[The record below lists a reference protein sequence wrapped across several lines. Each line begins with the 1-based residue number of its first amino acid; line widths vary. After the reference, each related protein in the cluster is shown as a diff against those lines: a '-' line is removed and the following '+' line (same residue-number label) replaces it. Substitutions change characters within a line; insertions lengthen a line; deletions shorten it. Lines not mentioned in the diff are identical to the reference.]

1 MNSLNSFFLNH
12 LFFIESFSCIE
23 FLCSQTLLPVPFPT
37 YAILPLTSCSEY
49 DDLINPLPPTLE
61 LDGRLPIDNNG
72 YYRLELNDS
81 SYQTIHTISGTVGN
95 TLYWDEPMKVEWDS
109 NLSWYLQDE
118 FEVSTANPSSYVV
131 DGKVMNVI
139 GPVQTMV
146 GDTLILTGTIREH
159 LVSDTIKFILE

>member
-1 MNSLNSFFLNH
+1 MGKYIR
-12 LFFIESFSCIE
+12 LFIVGLLLLSCNV
-23 FLCSQTLLPVPFPT
+23 T
-37 YAILPLTSCSEY
+37 
-49 DDLINPLPPTLE
+49 DDDIIRLEPTLE

-81 SYQTIHTISGTVGN
+81 SFQTIHTISGTVGN

-118 FEVSTANPSSYVV
+118 FEVSTANPASYVV

-139 GPVQTMV
+139 GPVQTMI

>member
-1 MNSLNSFFLNH
+1 MEKY
-12 LFFIESFSCIE
+12 IR
-23 FLCSQTLLPVPFPT
+23 LLIVV
-37 YAILPLTSCSEY
+37 LLLSSCSKDE
-49 DDLINPLPPTLE
+49 DIINPLPPTLE
-61 LDGRLPIDNNG
+61 LDGRLPMDSNG

-81 SYQTIHTISGTVGN
+81 SFQTIHTISGTVGN

-118 FEVSTANPSSYVV
+118 FEVSTANPASYVV

-139 GPVQTMV
+139 GPVQTMI

>member
-1 MNSLNSFFLNH
+1 MGKYIR
-12 LFFIESFSCIE
+12 LFIVGLLLLSCNV
-23 FLCSQTLLPVPFPT
+23 T
-37 YAILPLTSCSEY
+37 
-49 DDLINPLPPTLE
+49 DDDIIRLEPTLE

-72 YYRLELNDS
+72 YYRLQLNDS
-81 SYQTIHTISGTVGN
+81 SFQTIHTISGTVGN

-118 FEVSTANPSSYVV
+118 FEVSTANPASYVV

-139 GPVQTMV
+139 GPVQTMA

>member
-1 MNSLNSFFLNH
+1 MEKY
-12 LFFIESFSCIE
+12 IR
-23 FLCSQTLLPVPFPT
+23 LLIVV
-37 YAILPLTSCSEY
+37 LLLSSCSKDE
-49 DDLINPLPPTLE
+49 DIINPLPPTLE
-61 LDGRLPIDNNG
+61 LDGRLPMDNNG

-81 SYQTIHTISGTVGN
+81 SFQTIHTISGTVGN

-118 FEVSTANPSSYVV
+118 FEVSTANPASYVV

-139 GPVQTMV
+139 GPVQTMI

>member
-1 MNSLNSFFLNH
+1 MVKY
-12 LFFIESFSCIE
+12 IR
-23 FLCSQTLLPVPFPT
+23 LLIVILVLIF
-37 YAILPLTSCSEY
+37 YAIILSSCNIE
-49 DDLINPLPPTLE
+49 DDILRLEQPTLE
-61 LDGRLPIDNNG
+61 LDGRLPMDNNG
-72 YYRLELNDS
+72 YYRLQLNDNTF
-81 SYQTIHTISGTVGN
+81 QTIHTISGTVGN

-118 FEVSTANPSSYVV
+118 FEVSTANPASYVV
-131 DGKVMNVI
+131 NGKVMNVI

>member
-1 MNSLNSFFLNH
+1 MEKY
-12 LFFIESFSCIE
+12 IR
-23 FLCSQTLLPVPFPT
+23 LLIVV
-37 YAILPLTSCSEY
+37 LLLSSCSKDE
-49 DDLINPLPPTLE
+49 DIINPLPPTLE
-61 LDGRLPIDNNG
+61 LDGRLPMDNNG

-81 SYQTIHTISGTVGN
+81 SFQTIHTISGTVGN

-109 NLSWYLQDE
+109 NLIWYLQDE
-118 FEVSTANPSSYVV
+118 FEVSTANPASYVV

-159 LVSDTIKFILE
+159 LVSDTIKFVLE

>member
-1 MNSLNSFFLNH
+1 MGKYIR
-12 LFFIESFSCIE
+12 LFIVGLLLLSCNV
-23 FLCSQTLLPVPFPT
+23 T
-37 YAILPLTSCSEY
+37 
-49 DDLINPLPPTLE
+49 DDDIIRLEPTLE
-61 LDGRLPIDNNG
+61 LDGRLPIDTNG

-81 SYQTIHTISGTVGN
+81 SFQTIHTISGTVGN

-118 FEVSTANPSSYVV
+118 FEVSTANPASYVV

-139 GPVQTMV
+139 GPVQTMI

>member
-1 MNSLNSFFLNH
+1 MICKSTYSYFFNLWSFH
-12 LFFIESFSCIE
+12 LLLSC
-23 FLCSQTLLPVPFPT
+23 CSHD
-37 YAILPLTSCSEY
+37 E
-49 DDLINPLPPTLE
+49 DLINQLPPTLE
-61 LDGRLPIDNNG
+61 LDGRLPMDNNG
-72 YYRLELNDS
+72 YYRLQLNDS
-81 SYQTIHTISGTVGN
+81 SFQTIHTISGTVGN

-118 FEVSTANPSSYVV
+118 FEVSTANPASYVV

-159 LVSDTIKFILE
+159 LISDTIKFILE

>member
-1 MNSLNSFFLNH
+1 MKQFDSINFLLKFALVLYSLM
-12 LFFIESFSCIE
+12 
-23 FLCSQTLLPVPFPT
+23 LLGT
-37 YAILPLTSCSEY
+37 LTSCSIE
-49 DDLINPLPPTLE
+49 DEDILNSLPPTLE

-118 FEVSTANPSSYVV
+118 FEVSTANPASYVV

-159 LVSDTIKFILE
+159 LISDTIKFILE

>member
-1 MNSLNSFFLNH
+1 MGKYIR
-12 LFFIESFSCIE
+12 LFIVGLLLLSCNV
-23 FLCSQTLLPVPFPT
+23 T
-37 YAILPLTSCSEY
+37 
-49 DDLINPLPPTLE
+49 DDDIIRLEPTLE
-61 LDGRLPIDNNG
+61 LDGRLPIDTNG

-81 SYQTIHTISGTVGN
+81 SFQTIHTISGTVGN

-118 FEVSTANPSSYVV
+118 FEVSTANPASYVV

-159 LVSDTIKFILE
+159 LVTHTIKFVLE

>member
-1 MNSLNSFFLNH
+1 MEKY
-12 LFFIESFSCIE
+12 IR
-23 FLCSQTLLPVPFPT
+23 LLIVV
-37 YAILPLTSCSEY
+37 LLLSSCSKDE
-49 DDLINPLPPTLE
+49 DIINPLPPTLE
-61 LDGRLPIDNNG
+61 LDGRLPMDNNG

-81 SYQTIHTISGTVGN
+81 SFQTIHTISGTVGN

-118 FEVSTANPSSYVV
+118 FEVSTANPASYVV

-146 GDTLILTGTIREH
+146 GDTLILPGTIREH
-159 LVSDTIKFILE
+159 LVSDTIKFVLE